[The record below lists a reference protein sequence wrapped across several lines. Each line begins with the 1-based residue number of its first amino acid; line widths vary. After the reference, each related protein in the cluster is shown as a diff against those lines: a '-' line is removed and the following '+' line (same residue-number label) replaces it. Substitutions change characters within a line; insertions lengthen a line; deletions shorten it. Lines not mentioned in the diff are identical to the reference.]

1 MIRPK
6 KREVAR
12 KAWIGSLIKG
22 EFHKSEGW
30 TPGYVEFDGQKYT
43 RVSLVATVVGKF
55 LTEDGNYASITLDDG
70 TETVRLK
77 AFGPDVLKLKDLHV
91 GEVVRCI
98 GKVRMYNEE
107 TYIAPE
113 IVRQLEDPHWVLV
126 HKLQLGATFS
136 APTHAEVKPQIP
148 EQAAVEAIKEE
159 VVNVQKQIL
168 DSIRSLDTGLGAD
181 MTQIIAGSGLD
192 EEEAK
197 NVLYALL
204 KSGDIYEPRKGKLKV
219 LD

>member
-22 EFHKSEGW
+22 EYHKSEGW
-30 TPGYVEFDGQKYT
+30 TPGYIEFDGQKYS
-43 RVSLVATVVGKF
+43 RVSLVATVVAKF

-77 AFGPDVLKLKDLHV
+77 AFGPDVLKLRELHV
-91 GEVVRCI
+91 GHIVRCV

-107 TYIAPE
+107 IYITPE
-113 IVRQLEDPHWVLV
+113 IVRQLQDPHWILV
-126 HKLQLGATFS
+126 HKLQLGAPDTILI
-136 APTHAEVKPQIP
+136 PAEVKPQVP

-168 DSIRSLDTGLGAD
+168 DLIRSSDGGLGAD
-181 MTQIIAGSGLD
+181 MQQIIGSSGLE

-197 NVLYALL
+197 NVLFALL